1 VFSLGFA
8 FGLTPDGWR
17 GDIKG
22 RIPLLKHE
30 KALIINTTL
39 FNEETYRSLG
49 LTEAMEKLTD
59 EWCFRYP
66 GIQKVEP
73 VYFYAVYGA
82 DDTTRQGYL
91 QRAYLLGKEFEQ
103 AERVQEAAAL

>member
-1 VFSLGFA
+1 
-8 FGLTPDGWR
+8 
-17 GDIKG
+17 
-22 RIPLLKHE
+22 
-30 KALIINTTL
+30 
-39 FNEETYRSLG
+39 
-49 LTEAMEKLTD
+49 MEKLID

-66 GIQKVEP
+66 GIQKVEH